1 MSITEQGILA
11 GRYRLQRRVGGGG
24 MGAVW
29 EAYDQELDRP
39 VAIKIPDRSLAADE
53 SFVERFRREARSAG
67 RLSHPNVAQV
77 YDYGM
82 DDGQPYLVMELVP
95 GETLASRLAREGPLP
110 SEDARRIAAGVAD
123 ALHAAHEGGVVHRDV
138 KPGNIMLTPE
148 GGVKVM
154 DFGIAAAAADG
165 RMTGTG
171 QVLGTPAYMAPEQA
185 AGKGAT
191 PASDV
196 YALGVVLY
204 EMLAGRAPFAGDTA
218 LAVASAHLH
227 RDPEPLQTAAPEAD
241 PEAVEAVNSAMAKD
255 PADRPATAAAMAT
268 MLRGDAPPTEA
279 STAVLAAGA
288 STEAMAMSPT
298 ERLDGSG
305 TGVLPGGPVTEEP
318 ETAPPAPA
326 RRRRGVA
333 GWVVAVAAL
342 VAVGIVL
349 IVLAMTLSGGGAENQ
364 LPRPP
369 SLAPQTTPAPQKS
382 SGASNSP
389 GPGPKGSSTAPTTV
403 PPTTTV
409 VSTPPTT
416 LPTTT
421 PAPTGTVD
429 ISVAPSG

>member
-1 MSITEQGILA
+1 
-11 GRYRLQRRVGGGG
+11 

-29 EAYDQELDRP
+29 EANDQQLDRA

-77 YDYGM
+77 YDYGV
-82 DDGQPYLVMELVP
+82 DDGQPYLVMELVL
-95 GETLASRLAREGPLP
+95 GETLASRLAREGQLP
-110 SEDARRIAAGVAD
+110 SEEARRIGAGVAE
-123 ALHAAHEGGVVHRDV
+123 ALQAAHEGGVVHRDV
-138 KPGNIMLTPE
+138 KPANIMLTPE

-185 AGKGAT
+185 SGKGAT

-204 EMLAGRAPFAGDTA
+204 EMIAGRPPFAGETA

-227 RDPEPLQTAAPEAD
+227 RDPEQLQSVAPDAD
-241 PEAVEAVNSAMAKD
+241 PEVVQAVNNAMAKD
-255 PADRPATAAAMAT
+255 PADRPATAAALAA
-268 MLRGDAPPTEA
+268 MLRGDASPTDA

-288 STEAMAMSPT
+288 PTEALAMSPT
-298 ERLDGSG
+298 ERLDASG
-305 TGVLPGGPVTEEP
+305 TAVLPQGPVTEEP
-318 ETAPPAPA
+318 ETVPPAPA

-333 GWVVAVAAL
+333 AWVIVVGAL
-342 VAVGIVL
+342 VALGILL
-349 IVLAMTLSGGGAENQ
+349 IVLAMTLSGGKSDTP
-364 LPRPP
+364 LKPP
-369 SLAPQTTPAPQKS
+369 TPAPQSTPAPQQSS
-382 SGASNSP
+382 SGSQSP
-389 GPGPKGSSTAPTTV
+389 GPQPKTSTTAPTTV

-409 VSTPPTT
+409 PATT
-416 LPTTT
+416 LPTTAIT
-421 PAPTGTVD
+421 TTAPQPTGTGGV
-429 ISVAPSG
+429 SVAPSG